1 MSEHTDRDERGQFDS
16 EIDDDVV
23 VRYFAEGR
31 PFHTAGEVADRFGI
45 DRSTAYRRLRRLAED
60 GRLEKVTLG
69 SRTVVWWDATDA
81 DPTAEEADADDP
93 LFAAPS
99 FAVDDPVDEDGIDD
113 VLYGETDG

>member
-1 MSEHTDRDERGQFDS
+1 MSEHTDRDDRGQFDS
-16 EIDDDVV
+16 GIADDDLL
-23 VRYFAEGR
+23 RYFTEGR
-31 PFHTAGEVADRFGI
+31 PFHTAGEVAERFDI

-69 SRTVVWWDATDA
+69 SRTVVWWYTADA
-81 DPTAEEADADDP
+81 DRTADGSDDDP

-113 VLYGETDG
+113 VLYGEIEG